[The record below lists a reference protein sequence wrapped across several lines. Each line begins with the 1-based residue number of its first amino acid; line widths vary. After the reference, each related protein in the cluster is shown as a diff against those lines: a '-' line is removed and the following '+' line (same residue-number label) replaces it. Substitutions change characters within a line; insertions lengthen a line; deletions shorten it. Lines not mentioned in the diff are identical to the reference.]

1 MLSIKNYESQNIEYI
16 NNAGITLAKTDSILK
31 IYKFIKYKILNIIY
45 ISTKSIMYFFKRL

>member
-16 NNAGITLAKTDSILK
+16 NNAGIILAKTDSILK

-45 ISTKSIMYFFKRL
+45 INTKAIMYFFKRL